1 MECLGHIDRIV
12 PSPACI
18 LTKQHGIHSGKYPLK
33 THGNAISETLIFK
46 LSLDAFALK
55 NLCLWYE
62 FQSCLLFITSLLL
75 KSFLTALTVSYAI
88 CNTTVQLECSG
99 LHCTR

>member
-33 THGNAISETLIFK
+33 THGNAISETNFQTIPRCLRPQELVPLVRVPK
-46 LSLDAFALK
+46 LPTIH
-55 NLCLWYE
+55 Y
-62 FQSCLLFITSLLL
+62 QPVT
-75 KSFLTALTVSYAI
+75 
-88 CNTTVQLECSG
+88 
-99 LHCTR
+99 